1 MIIFCSILIFQFLL
15 SNTVLNDSIKSDKE
29 LDQKAINNQIGK
41 IKSNYLSD
49 KSQIEEKYKEKIR
62 QLKLNRKKELKN
74 LRKDYKKKINKIRKK
89 YPELPEIQ
97 LDSKVIPKKI
107 LPSEKDSDE

>member
-1 MIIFCSILIFQFLL
+1 MNLFYSLLIFQFIL
-15 SNTVLNDSIKSDKE
+15 SNTVSNDSIKSAKE
-29 LDQKAINNQIGK
+29 LDQKVINNQIGK
-41 IKSNYLSD
+41 IKSNYYSD
-49 KSQIEEKYKEKIR
+49 KSQIEEKYKLRIKE
-62 QLKLNRKKELKN
+62 LKLLKKKELKN

-107 LPSEKDSDE
+107 QPSKKDSD